1 VRVVSNAATVAVD
14 PDFAAL
20 VTAAYRERDA
30 ELIVWDD
37 VTPESLLDA
46 DGHPRVDAVLLRG
59 ALISQHLLSGCDLAG
74 IRIVGVA
81 HTPEDELNLERLRL
95 RECVATPL
103 ETASVRRALGL
114 SSPAVESTRDNRTI
128 RTTPSLT
135 TPPLRTPPP
144 TLRAAVETA
153 DVEAGSVETRSL
165 ETRSI
170 VSSEERT
177 GRTVVVWGPV
187 GSSGVS
193 SLALALAGCAA
204 QAGLSTLVV
213 DAHVYGGAQSGL
225 LNLFDEAPGI
235 AAGCRLAARD
245 ELSPGELRRVA
256 AAVTH
261 GRDTLTVL
269 TGIPEAQRWTELGPD
284 SVRAV
289 LSVARGLW
297 DLTVV
302 DVAFCLEEDEEISS
316 DLFAPRRNGATMACL
331 AEADVVVGVSGCDS
345 LSLSRYILAM
355 PRLREVIGDTPV
367 VTVVNRL
374 RASAAGLAPETSVR
388 ETLQRF
394 AGIGGALCVPDD
406 TELLD
411 RALVA
416 GMPATWVTH
425 RGRYVAALR
434 SVFERVSQAWS
445 TQRESSRLKT
455 SA

>member
-1 VRVVSNAATVAVD
+1 VSNAATVAVD

-20 VTAAYRERDA
+20 VTAAYNERDA

-46 DGHPRVDAVLLRG
+46 DGHPRVEAVLLRG

-103 ETASVRRALGL
+103 ETVSVRRALGL
-114 SSPAVESTRDNRTI
+114 SSPAAESSRDDRAI

-135 TPPLRTPPP
+135 TPSLTTPRR

-153 DVEAGSVETRSL
+153 VVESEVVESEVVESARV
-165 ETRSI
+165 

-193 SLALALAGCAA
+193 SVALALAGCAA
-204 QAGLSTLVV
+204 QAGLTTLVV

-235 AAGCRLAARD
+235 AAACRLAARD
-245 ELSPGELRRVA
+245 ELSPDELRRVA
-256 AAVTH
+256 AEVDH

-289 LSVARGLW
+289 LSVARSLC

-316 DLFAPRRNGATMACL
+316 DLFAPRRNGATLSCL
-331 AEADVVVGVSGCDS
+331 AAADVVVGVAGCDS

-355 PRLREVIGDTPV
+355 PRLREVIGNTPV

-394 AGIGGALCVPDD
+394 AGIGDALCVPDD

-416 GMPATWVTH
+416 GMPTTWVTH